1 VEGLDT
7 GDLRQE
13 SARRVA
19 SSAELPMLGL
29 IFALAAEARLVREI
43 RGRLVA
49 VKLNAGIVER
59 PLELWER
66 MLEAFP
72 RVGRAVCQPGWG
84 QSLLRDRFREAIGAV
99 LEELRVGGGS
109 LLIVDAC
116 DLAWE
121 IATACYALDE
131 APERHQALWR
141 QLSDR
146 DVRIAL
152 DVLEDL
158 GALAQGA
165 ERVRLTELGSWSM
178 SRVAGEPRPGNRLP
192 RPAFGDIR
200 ARSVGRRTAA
210 HGGTVAL
217 NRGAKRTSRRRCNVA
232 RALGCRERRV
242 KLDRLDWPLVR
253 RAVLELGDRLE
264 HVVGGVAGEPRG
276 DTRLALHDREFGGVR
291 DDLEVIPQL
300 DDGVVNLAPGLWKRQ
315 GAHHLREVGV
325 RRRADQQAT
334 RQPAFLAA
342 GGPEPR
348 PRPLAASER
357 LALELGRLV
366 QARDFLHSQR
376 TTRSARSPPVPR
388 SSSQSWRLH

>member
-1 VEGLDT
+1 MAMPVDAVSLQPQPSSDVRSATTLERDAGGVRLLGQVRAFVSWVGDGRVLTPTGNLRIADARALVEVLDT

-29 IFALAAEARLVREI
+29 IFALAAEARLVRAI

-49 VKLNAGIVER
+49 VKRNAGIVER
-59 PLELWER
+59 SPELWER

-84 QSLLRDRFREAIGAV
+84 QSLLRDRFRQAIGAV
-99 LEELRVGGGS
+99 LEELRVGDGS

-121 IATACYALDE
+121 IATACYVLDD

-165 ERVRLTELGSWSM
+165 EAVMLTELGSWSM
-178 SRVAGEPRPGNRLP
+178 SRVAGEPRPTNRLP
-192 RPAFGDIR
+192 RFNGDV
-200 ARSVGRRTAA
+200 RST
-210 HGGTVAL
+210 
-217 NRGAKRTSRRRCNVA
+217 
-232 RALGCRERRV
+232 
-242 KLDRLDWPLVR
+242 
-253 RAVLELGDRLE
+253 
-264 HVVGGVAGEPRG
+264 
-276 DTRLALHDREFGGVR
+276 
-291 DDLEVIPQL
+291 I
-300 DDGVVNLAPGLWKRQ
+300 
-315 GAHHLREVGV
+315 
-325 RRRADQQAT
+325 
-334 RQPAFLAA
+334 
-342 GGPEPR
+342 
-348 PRPLAASER
+348 ASE
-357 LALELGRLV
+357 AP
-366 QARDFLHSQR
+366 
-376 TTRSARSPPVPR
+376 T
-388 SSSQSWRLH
+388 